1 MSRDHGQQSDLF
13 GLDPEPPSSAAG
25 QSASRR
31 KAAKTATAAA
41 PMTPSVADSTDP
53 FRPLADR
60 LRPQNL
66 DDFVGQ
72 ESVLGPGM
80 PLRLAIERGQA
91 HSFILW
97 GPPGVGKTTLARIF
111 AQACD
116 GELIIMSAVSAGVRD
131 VRDVI
136 EGARLRQAREGRR
149 TLLFLDEIHR
159 FNKAQQD
166 ALLPAMEN
174 GDLILIGATT
184 ENPSFSLN
192 NALLSRARVYILKP
206 IGPDA
211 LRRIL
216 RRAMDDPHGVRQSL
230 ELEADGDVSLP
241 SIEPDVLDTMVQVAD
256 GDACRAL
263 TLLELA
269 AQLAH
274 QAGSKTIG
282 EQALAQLLEAGPNR
296 FDRGG
301 DDFYDQ
307 ISAMHKSVRGSNPDA
322 AAYWLARMIDGGA
335 DPAYMARRL
344 VRMASEDIGNADPR
358 ALTLAVDAWQAYER
372 LGSPEGELMLTQTV
386 IYLACAPKSNAA
398 YMAHKAAAS
407 DARKKGSLPVP
418 MHLRNA
424 PTKLMKTEGW
434 GKGYRYAHDEPGA
447 YAAGETYL
455 PDALLGTRYYQP
467 VERGLEIRIA
477 ERLREQ
483 DELDR
488 RARAQQQSDS
498 AD

>member
-1 MSRDHGQQSDLF
+1 MTDDTQQTDLF
-13 GLDPEPPSSAAG
+13 GLPDTPEPAKT
-25 QSASRR
+25 RTR
-31 KAAKTATAAA
+31 KASPAAA
-41 PMTPSVADSTDP
+41 SVSPSDDDAHGR

-60 LRPQNL
+60 LRPRTL
-66 DDFVGQ
+66 DDFLGQ
-72 ESVLGPGM
+72 ESVLGQGM

-111 AQACD
+111 ARACD
-116 GELIIMSAVSAGVRD
+116 GELVIMSAVSAGVKD

-136 EGARLRQAREGRR
+136 DAARARQAFEGRR

-166 ALLPAMEN
+166 ALLPAMES
-174 GDLILIGATT
+174 GELTLIGATT

-192 NALLSRARVYILKP
+192 NALLSRARVYILRS
-206 IGPDA
+206 IDNEA
-211 LRRIL
+211 LGGIL
-216 RRAMDDPHGVRQSL
+216 DRAMAHPQGVRLSL
-230 ELEADGDVSLP
+230 GLDADDSMPELDPAVRARM
-241 SIEPDVLDTMVQVAD
+241 IEVAD
-256 GDACRAL
+256 GDARRGL

-269 AQLAH
+269 AQLAV
-274 QAGSKTIG
+274 QSGAERIG

-296 FDRGG
+296 FDKGG

-322 AAYWLARMIDGGA
+322 AVYWLARMIDGGA
-335 DPAYMARRL
+335 DPAYIARRI
-344 VRMASEDIGNADPR
+344 VRMAAEDIGNADPR

-372 LGSPEGELMLTQTV
+372 LGVPEGELMLSQAV
-386 IYLACAPKSNAA
+386 IYMACAPKSNAV
-398 YMAHKAAAS
+398 YKAHNAALA
-407 DARKKGSLPVP
+407 DARKRGSLPVP
-418 MHLRNA
+418 MHIRNA
-424 PTKLMKTEGW
+424 PTKLMKEGGW

-477 ERLREQ
+477 ERLREL

-488 RARAQQQSDS
+488 LARAQQQSES